1 MKIFIAVVL
10 IAACYA
16 AEPCPNSLCKWRE
29 DGFSARVSDDHPGF
43 FFQCSNWIAYCFDC
57 PANTVFDNHLR
68 VCVNPHKPTTT
79 TTTTTP
85 PPPKCPQSLCN
96 WQPVGALV
104 SYPGKPTYYVQCANT
119 GAVCR
124 KCPDGLVF
132 RNGIDV
138 CVRPASGKKH

>member
-10 IAACYA
+10 VAACYA

-29 DGFSARVSDDHPGF
+29 DGFSARVSNDHPGF

-68 VCVNPHKPTTT
+68 VCVNPHKSKPAL
-79 TTTTTP
+79 
-85 PPPKCPQSLCN
+85 PKCPQKLCK

-104 SYPGKPTYYVQCANT
+104 SYPGKPTYYVQCTNS

-124 KCPDGLVF
+124 VCPAGLVF
-132 RNGIDV
+132 SNGIDV